1 MGLLKV
7 TTGRLR
13 YISPK
18 EEKEFTLSAQRSPLG
33 KEAQLRPWH
42 ICAWPDLPGPPGWG
56 SVPRRPTVG
65 AGTQWLRVLRQ
76 RINLTVCSVSLDYSQ
91 IEALSVPTLGD
102 SEGLEETWIKL
113 TNLRNHQRPWVVMFF
128 LHWWHKNFQMPLLY
142 SVLWQ
147 NSVPVLLLPM
157 LARWPWV
164 SYLAC
169 QISVSSSIGT
179 VVNLM
184 IVVRFKTLSVYT
196 AHCRIVYI
204 AHVPQEL
211 ACIEALGY

>member
-13 YISPK
+13 YISPN
-18 EEKEFTLSAQRSPLG
+18 EEKEFTLSAQRSPSG

-113 TNLRNHQRPWVVMFF
+113 TDLRNHQRPWVCDVLPTLVAQEF
-128 LHWWHKNFQMPLLY
+128 PDASALLSLVTKLSPGSTSAY
-142 SVLWQ
+142 
-147 NSVPVLLLPM
+147 
-157 LARWPWV
+157 
-164 SYLAC
+164 AC
-169 QISVSSSIGT
+169 
-179 VVNLM
+179 
-184 IVVRFKTLSVYT
+184 
-196 AHCRIVYI
+196 
-204 AHVPQEL
+204 
-211 ACIEALGY
+211 